1 MEFVLKHFD
10 TPLLRFSGNPESA
23 EPGVHITW
31 ENSQAKD
38 LYPLGM
44 EATDRGLWNWIRQR
58 SIPSNRAFVNS
69 LLARCGLSV
78 NRPLAVI
85 IACKG
90 LSLNDC
96 YWVVEDGFEGTFDQF
111 NLYEN
116 NISRILSLL
125 AFTGFGSSPSGVLSS
140 SPEFT
145 TGGMLPKRWSRE
157 SGRVLLYKGGTT
169 GAANAGFEPYSE
181 YYAWQVAKAMGANAV
196 EYWLSKKHGVLSS
209 VCPLFTSKETSFVPA
224 GRLVAQGGF
233 EGVLDAYAQMGEEFS
248 RALAEMLIFDAVV
261 CNTDRHFGNFG
272 VLVDAETN
280 TVAAPAPLFD
290 HGNSLF
296 HQAFG
301 EDWDNVENLSRYAET
316 LQPRV
321 YDDFVGTAKARM
333 TSENRS
339 QLRKLLD
346 FEFATGGRY
355 QLPQK
360 RRKLMEEQIRA
371 RARLLLE

>member
-38 LYPLGM
+38 LYPLGK

-125 AFTGFGSSPSGVLSS
+125 AFTGFG
-140 SPEFT
+140 
-145 TGGMLPKRWSRE
+145 
-157 SGRVLLYKGGTT
+157 
-169 GAANAGFEPYSE
+169 
-181 YYAWQVAKAMGANAV
+181 
-196 EYWLSKKHGVLSS
+196 
-209 VCPLFTSKETSFVPA
+209 
-224 GRLVAQGGF
+224 
-233 EGVLDAYAQMGEEFS
+233 
-248 RALAEMLIFDAVV
+248 
-261 CNTDRHFGNFG
+261 
-272 VLVDAETN
+272 
-280 TVAAPAPLFD
+280 
-290 HGNSLF
+290 
-296 HQAFG
+296 
-301 EDWDNVENLSRYAET
+301 
-316 LQPRV
+316 
-321 YDDFVGTAKARM
+321 
-333 TSENRS
+333 
-339 QLRKLLD
+339 
-346 FEFATGGRY
+346 
-355 QLPQK
+355 
-360 RRKLMEEQIRA
+360 
-371 RARLLLE
+371 